1 MICHVS
7 KMLHHEVWG
16 ACPRRSAT
24 RKQSHNSRLLSGTV
38 PRIMEKVKI
47 MKTKEAKSSLII
59 AHMGIDLESPRESTK
74 TLGI

>member
-1 MICHVS
+1 MGSTSKKVS
-7 KMLHHEVWG
+7 NKK
-16 ACPRRSAT
+16 
-24 RKQSHNSRLLSGTV
+24 KQSHNSRLLSGTV